1 MCERERERERERPP
15 LNRAINRELNRAIE
29 NFLIYI
35 NGVSKLV
42 SKYINK
48 IK

>member
-1 MCERERERERERPP
+1 MRMCARERERPP
-15 LNRAINRELNRAIE
+15 PNRAINRATNDIIE
-29 NFLIYI
+29 NFLIYVK
-35 NGVSKLV
+35 GVSKLV